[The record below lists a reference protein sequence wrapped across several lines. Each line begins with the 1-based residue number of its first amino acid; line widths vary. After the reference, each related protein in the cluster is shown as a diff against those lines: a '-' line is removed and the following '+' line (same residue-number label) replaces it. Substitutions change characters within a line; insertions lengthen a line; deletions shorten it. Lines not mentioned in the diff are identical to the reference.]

1 MRSVPALAFT
11 LTAALLAGC
20 GDDGEADVC
29 ANGDHALS
37 RSPFVFVQA
46 PRSGA
51 RVSSGFR
58 VSGCSS
64 TFEANVTWQLRG
76 RDGRELASGFIT
88 TTAGSLRPGPF
99 RFSVAYTIGA
109 SQIGTLEVGS
119 PSASSGE
126 GYPTANDVV
135 PLVLAP

>member
-1 MRSVPALAFT
+1 MLTLAALAF
-11 LTAALLAGC
+11 AGC
-20 GDDGEADVC
+20 VGDDDKADVC
-29 ANGDHALS
+29 ANDDHALS
-37 RSPFVFVQA
+37 RSPFVFVTA
-46 PRSGA
+46 PRSGE

-64 TFEANVTWQLRG
+64 TFEANVTWRLRG
-76 RDGRELASGFIT
+76 RDGHVLGSGFTT
-88 TTAGSLRPGPF
+88 TTAGSLRPGRYRF
-99 RFSVAYTIGA
+99 RVAYSVRS

-126 GYPTANDVV
+126 GFPTARDVV